1 MYTAILQHTTTHCNT
16 GLYLAVMLQCTQH
29 VAVHPTCCS
38 VPNVM
43 PFSRCSHIATHCNT
57 MQHAATKPS
66 QNIETRQE
74 DAINCNTL
82 QHAAARCNML
92 QHSATRCTTLQ
103 HAATRCNTLQHA
115 AFNTTTRVP
124 SYRDPPGGR
133 SASCPTHPVLIC
145 VLMSRTQ
152 LVGVLTCVLICVLIC
167 VLTGVLVCVLIS
179 RTE

>member
-1 MYTAILQHTTTHCNT
+1 MYTATLQHNTTHCNT

-103 HAATRCNTLQHA
+103 HAATRCNTLHLTPRHESRLIETRQGVA
-115 AFNTTTRVP
+115 ALLAR
-124 SYRDPPGGR
+124 RIL
-133 SASCPTHPVLIC
+133 C
-145 VLMSRTQ
+145 
-152 LVGVLTCVLICVLIC
+152 
-167 VLTGVLVCVLIS
+167 
-179 RTE
+179 